1 MHRPKHFT
9 PSRFLNIDFN
19 PATGL
24 YDISVRNPLI
34 KNKPVYSMPLELIRV
49 LSKYYHLKNCGS
61 NIPSLEKFYNDL
73 SKDDR
78 AQVIYSKPKV
88 KQDDFYPDVE
98 YD

>member
-1 MHRPKHFT
+1 
-9 PSRFLNIDFN
+9 LNVDFN

-24 YDISVRNPLI
+24 YDVSVRNPLI
-34 KNKPVYSMPLELIRV
+34 KDKPVYSMPLELIRV

-73 SKDDR
+73 SKEDM
-78 AQVIYSKPKV
+78 AQVICSKLKV
-88 KQDDFYPDVE
+88 IPDDFFPDPE